1 MRKKELL
8 REISALQA
16 RVKHLEECI
25 KTQDRLLEGYQN
37 REHAVVRAMQQVQ
50 EKADKRLA
58 EAEEKARLIEQ
69 RAKQESSRLL
79 SQTEATAAEYRDA
92 IERYNAALEYA
103 AAEAAANAE
112 RFASFVRGKKLT
124 EGEIAR
130 ETEGLSE
137 IPFRSPVE
145 DLPDPEGDPA
155 QLMRN
160 IYSIQNRVLPDVEET
175 EDRTVAEPQDE
186 IGEETTETSG
196 FASAESEEQS
206 EQKPERTA
214 EELLIDAL
222 MQETP
227 PNVDFDDDN
236 AEGFVLPTVNAVLEQ
251 SAEQFDNTQELSLD
265 DLLDE
270 IIKSGEQY
278 HG

>member
-8 REISALQA
+8 REIETLNA
-16 RVKHLEECI
+16 RIKHLEECM
-25 KTQDRLLEGYQN
+25 KTQDRLLEGYQK

-50 EKADKRLA
+50 ANADKRLS
-58 EAEEKARLIEQ
+58 EAEERAKQIEQ
-69 RAKQESSRLL
+69 QAKQESARLL

-112 RFASFVRGKKLT
+112 RFASFARGRKLA
-124 EGEIAR
+124 EAEIIR
-130 ETEGLSE
+130 ETEGLSS
-137 IPFRSPVE
+137 IPYREPVTE
-145 DLPDPEGDPA
+145 LPDPEGDPA

-160 IYSIQNRVLPDVEET
+160 IYRIQNRVLPEEEPEIADDSDSMQT
-175 EDRTVAEPQDE
+175 ALEEENEPSVDVAER
-186 IGEETTETSG
+186 
-196 FASAESEEQS
+196 SAEEV
-206 EQKPERTA
+206 
-214 EELLIDAL
+214 LIDAL
-222 MQETP
+222 MEEDLESTEEVQP
-227 PNVDFDDDN
+227 
-236 AEGFVLPTVNAVLEQ
+236 LPTVNTVLE
-251 SAEQFDNTQELSLD
+251 SRAAEFDNAQEISLD

>member
-8 REISALQA
+8 REISELQA

-50 EKADKRLA
+50 ANADKRLA
-58 EAEEKARLIEQ
+58 QAEEKARAIELQ
-69 RAKQESSRLL
+69 AKQESARLL
-79 SQTEATAAEYRDA
+79 SSTEATAAEYRDA

-130 ETEGLSE
+130 EAEGLSE
-137 IPFRSPVE
+137 IPFRTPVE
-145 DLPDPEGDPA
+145 NLPDPEGNPA

-160 IYSIQNRVLPDVEET
+160 IYSIQNRVLPEEEEPAQESTVSASQETPVACEPEET
-175 EDRTVAEPQDE
+175 V
-186 IGEETTETSG
+186 
-196 FASAESEEQS
+196 EQPAQ
-206 EQKPERTA
+206 EPERTA

-222 MQETP
+222 MEEDASE
-227 PNVDFDDDN
+227 DF
-236 AEGFVLPTVNAVLEQ
+236 ALPTVNAVLEQ
-251 SAEQFDNTQELSLD
+251 SAAHFDNTQELSLD